1 MEGRYET
8 MELLQLRYFLVAA
21 KYEHI
26 TKAAQAL
33 RIAQPALSQS
43 IKRLEAELGV
53 PLFIREKR
61 TIRLNAAGKFL
72 ERQLLPLMASL
83 DELPEAVR
91 GQADQSGRTIHLNLL
106 AASRLVTNC
115 IIAYKKLHPETKF
128 RLSQNPNMEKADLL
142 ISTTFPGEEQRENSR
157 LILQEAFY
165 MAVSSASPYAGR
177 SCVALE
183 DVKDEGFISLSNH
196 RPIRRICD
204 RFCLEA
210 GFTPRTICE
219 TDNPESVRNLIA
231 AGLGVGFWP
240 EYSWGLLFTPQIT
253 LLPIHSVSCR
263 RDITLSCCPGEEN
276 RAAVEDFCRFLS
288 DYANSERPSPS
299 CGRAPESP
307 CKQDRRGPLSL
318 REED

>member
-1 MEGRYET
+1 

-43 IKRLEAELGV
+43 IKRLETEFGV

-61 TIRLNAAGKFL
+61 AIRLNETGKFL
-72 ERQLLPLMASL
+72 EKQLLPLMASL
-83 DELPEAVR
+83 DELPAAVR
-91 GQADQSGRTIHLNLL
+91 GQADQSSHTIHLNLL
-106 AASRLVTNC
+106 AASRLVTDC
-115 IIAYKKLHPETKF
+115 IIFYKKLHPEIKF
-128 RLSQNPNMEKADLL
+128 RLSQNPDMEKADLI
-142 ISTTFPGEEQRENSR
+142 ISTTFPGEEQNENSR

-165 MAVSSASPYAGR
+165 MAVSSASPYAGLA
-177 SCVALE
+177 SVSLA
-183 DVKDEGFISLSNH
+183 DMKNEGFISLSNH

-240 EYSWGLLFTPQIT
+240 EYSWGLLFTPQIV
-253 LLPIHSVSCR
+253 LLPIHSVCCM
-263 RDITLSCCPGEEN
+263 RDITLSGSPGEEN
-276 RAAVEDFCRFLS
+276 REAAENFCRFLLN
-288 DYANSERPSPS
+288 YARSPDR
-299 CGRAPESP
+299 GRN
-307 CKQDRRGPLSL
+307 
-318 REED
+318 